1 MKKSENLN
9 KKPHKTQKSDNL
21 NKISKKIHKIHI
33 PTGQLH
39 HFMPIFASFPLVSPF
54 SMNFIVNMVHFAHT
68 YSILRPFSHFP
79 NPFLKSAHYVN
90 IIRPL
95 TAQHTLMIPLSLAIF
110 ISLKSH
116 VKRPVA
122 PNNLIIMSILPRIPL
137 RYAYHRPFFTARNLV

>member
-39 HFMPIFASFPLVSPF
+39 HFTPVFTSFPLIFTIFYEFHSKYGPF
-54 SMNFIVNMVHFAHT
+54 CTYRIHFT
-68 YSILRPFSHFP
+68 PIFTFSQ
-79 NPFLKSAHYVN
+79 PFLKSTHYDN
-90 IIRPL
+90 IHRPL

-110 ISLKSH
+110 LSLKTH
-116 VKRPVA
+116 VKGLRLP
-122 PNNLIIMSILPRIPL
+122 IIP
-137 RYAYHRPFFTARNLV
+137 